1 MNFCFSLIMHDVK
14 VFDCSRY
21 FTFKGSFSKEIVK
34 VGFSEAS
41 AVKVNRG
48 LLNIEGEKLL
58 LSFNVVVISL
68 ILNKTKT
75 NSKQKHPETNASKK
89 EFLQDSWKIVKLKFK
104 YLVSS
109 VFWMDT

>member
-1 MNFCFSLIMHDVK
+1 MHHVK
-14 VFDCSRY
+14 VFHCSSFRS
-21 FTFKGSFSKEIVK
+21 FPFKDSFSKEIAK

-68 ILNKTKT
+68 ILDKTKT
-75 NSKQKHPETNASKK
+75 SSKQKHPESDALEK
-89 EFLQDSWKIVKLKFK
+89 EFFQHFWKIVKLKFK

-109 VFWMDT
+109 FF